1 MLIKTIRFGGT
12 FMPQPPFAVQY
23 RLIKYE
29 ATGINYYHAYKGTCF
44 VCSAASLLAL
54 TGENIVTI
62 SGSGIIALT
71 CRLFSDGPLFPV
83 MQWPITAKGQSPQ
96 TAPPAMLMLEDN
108 YSFRLSIIGETPIIA
123 SRQKDRFVF
132 HQSRREIACIQP
144 AEPQDFDAFVFLP
157 LMPLTTALI
166 LAFPMLYSCCP

>member
-1 MLIKTIRFGGT
+1 
-12 FMPQPPFAVQY
+12 MPQPPFAAQY

-29 ATGINYYHAYKGTCF
+29 ATGINYYHAYKNTCF

-62 SGSGIIALT
+62 SGSGIIDLT
-71 CRLFSDGPLFPV
+71 CKFFADGPLFPV

-96 TAPPAMLMLEDN
+96 TAPPATLTLEDHD
-108 YSFRLSIIGETPIIA
+108 SFQLSIIGETPIIV
-123 SRQKDRFVF
+123 SRQKDSFVF
-132 HQSRREIACIQP
+132 HQNRREIAHIRQ
-144 AEPQDFDAFVFLP
+144 AGPQNSDAFTFLP

>member
-1 MLIKTIRFGGT
+1 
-12 FMPQPPFAVQY
+12 MPQPPFAARY

-29 ATGINYYHAYKGTCF
+29 ATGINYYHAYKDTCF

-62 SGSGIIALT
+62 SGPGIIDLT

-96 TAPPAMLMLEDN
+96 TTPPATLTLEDH
-108 YSFRLSIIGETPIIA
+108 YSFRLSIIGETPIIV
-123 SRQKDRFVF
+123 SRQKDNFIF
-132 HQSRREIACIQP
+132 HQNRREIARIQP
-144 AEPQDFDAFVFLP
+144 AGPQNFDAFAFLS

-166 LAFPMLYSCCP
+166 LAFPMLYSHCP